1 MVTTALVWL
10 LTLLVLATSAYL
22 YGVQITRL
30 RNKMFNGDLTMPLC
44 RTRAD
49 IVRRVPEEAAA
60 LFPALEDGRFRSC
73 HVAVFSPG
81 GEVYLDSLQPCRGKL
96 PMPHSARQKETFSR
110 LKEKGVLDA
119 GAEVDEERA
128 KPVLGPRRAGRRRL
142 ATKGLPRNDPQRPTP
157 TGRRPPTPTSN

>member
-1 MVTTALVWL
+1 MATTALVWL

-44 RTRAD
+44 RTLAD
-49 IVRRVPEEAAA
+49 IVRRVPEEATA

-96 PMPHSARQKETFSR
+96 PMPPSARQKETFSR

-119 GAEVDEERA
+119 GAAGVQVSVFRPCHLSCTQYDTNVVCGVHVQEKGYVVVVDSCGAE
-128 KPVLGPRRAGRRRL
+128 
-142 ATKGLPRNDPQRPTP
+142 TQ
-157 TGRRPPTPTSN
+157 